1 MFLATLGTLI
11 PPTFCHLMFYG
22 KGLGL
27 LQVWINACNPCSFA
41 NTTNSILHR
50 LGLWCSCQCVACLDG
65 WLKLE
70 QCRMFSCRN
79 SGTHLAKTQL
89 LALFEVPWLYAMAEE
104 PLPKKQKLTHQ
115 WLTDQLN
122 DFDEGV
128 KQSVLN
134 HLANFSEDDLK
145 EAPVASL
152 IEILP
157 AELTLVA
164 KQRVALR
171 LEKGIR
177 KTFQPPQHAPWL

>member
-1 MFLATLGTLI
+1 
-11 PPTFCHLMFYG
+11 
-22 KGLGL
+22 
-27 LQVWINACNPCSFA
+27 
-41 NTTNSILHR
+41 
-50 LGLWCSCQCVACLDG
+50 
-65 WLKLE
+65 
-70 QCRMFSCRN
+70 MFSCRN

-152 IEILP
+152 VEILP

-164 KQRVALR
+164 KQRVASR

-177 KTFQPPQHAPWL
+177 KTFQPPQHALGFNIINMFVSLPFQVWLFRSSLVLRYVCLSRSFVCFWRLLVSCFVGLLSLHCSGPWISR